1 MYHCVYANATEIG
14 RFLDPRSRNE
24 ALFLSQREDE
34 ASGAI
39 RSLSYPVTTKL
50 LLKLDVEGVALDRV
64 NDRIRLFAPIAK
76 RFLWILRKIDGIQT
90 VVGDRE

>member
-1 MYHCVYANATEIG
+1 MYHCVYANVTEIG
-14 RFLDPRSRNE
+14 QFLDPRSRNE

-64 NDRIRLFAPIAK
+64 NDRIPFICADCEAIPLDPPENR
-76 RFLWILRKIDGIQT
+76 RNRDGCW
-90 VVGDRE
+90 G

>member
-24 ALFLSQREDE
+24 ALFLFSQREDG

-39 RSLSYPVTTKL
+39 RFLSYPVTTKL
-50 LLKLDVEGVALDRV
+50 LLELDVEGVALDRV
-64 NDRIRLFAPIAK
+64 NDRIPFICADCEAIPLDPPENR
-76 RFLWILRKIDGIQT
+76 RNTDGCW
-90 VVGDRE
+90 G

>member
-1 MYHCVYANATEIG
+1 ML
-14 RFLDPRSRNE
+14 RRLDDSLIRDRETKLFSSRN
-24 ALFLSQREDE
+24 DE

-64 NDRIRLFAPIAK
+64 NDRISFICADCEAIPLDPPENR
-76 RFLWILRKIDGIQT
+76 RNRDGCW
-90 VVGDRE
+90 G